1 MTRHHQISF
10 ALPQLKMKWLILFF
24 LVSSSDWIYCPHR
37 RSGSGCQALSSSTS
51 APTSTSTSTSYS
63 STPLV
68 SAYSTLTL
76 TSLGKS
82 QLAVLDGAE
91 WNSVQSILKDQQK
104 QDKSSSSSSST
115 ISSTKYGYMKI
126 VTGKD
131 EENRRIVA
139 MQCMDTDDNNNK
151 RNDIVYE
158 DSLAVIPQ
166 KVSDVDAIS
175 TYIASFS
182 SIHCALPIIEEENVG
197 GRKAVVL
204 GSSDLACFSAEGL
217 ACMGMDVFMV
227 NNKGNANVRKN
238 IGKCKYSMYCIQLNI
253 IFKSQKSN
261 RRPKLLL
268 CIILHYI
275 IVYICLVSSTSKWNF
290 QYKNKG
296 THNVFLISYF
306 RYFFKK

>member
-1 MTRHHQISF
+1 
-10 ALPQLKMKWLILFF
+10 MKWLIFF
-24 LVSSSDWIYCPHR
+24 FVASSSDWIYCPHR
-37 RSGSGCQALSSSTS
+37 RSGSGCQALSSLTSTSTSTS
-51 APTSTSTSTSYS
+51 ASTSTSYS

-76 TSLGKS
+76 TSVGKS

-104 QDKSSSSSSST
+104 QDKSSSSSPSSSPT
-115 ISSTKYGYMKI
+115 INFTKYGYMKI

-131 EENRRIVA
+131 EDNRRIVA

-182 SIHCALPIIEEENVG
+182 SIHCALPIIEEEENVG

-238 IGKCKYSMYCIQLNI
+238 IGKCK
-253 IFKSQKSN
+253 
-261 RRPKLLL
+261 
-268 CIILHYI
+268 
-275 IVYICLVSSTSKWNF
+275 
-290 QYKNKG
+290 
-296 THNVFLISYF
+296 
-306 RYFFKK
+306 

>member
-10 ALPQLKMKWLILFF
+10 ALPQLKMNWLILFF
-24 LVSSSDWIYCPHR
+24 LASSSDWIYRPHR
-37 RSGSGCQALSSSTS
+37 LSGSGCEALSSSTS
-51 APTSTSTSTSYS
+51 TSTSTSTSYS
-63 STPLV
+63 STSLV

-76 TSLGKS
+76 TSVGKS

-91 WNSVQSILKDQQK
+91 WNSVQSVLKDQQK
-104 QDKSSSSSSST
+104 QDKSSSASST
-115 ISSTKYGYMKI
+115 ISFTKYGYMKI

-131 EENRRIVA
+131 EGNRRIVA
-139 MQCMDTDDNNNK
+139 MQCMNTDENNNK
-151 RNDIVYE
+151 RNDIVYK

-238 IGKCKYSMYCIQLNI
+238 IGKCEYSMDCIQW
-253 IFKSQKSN
+253 
-261 RRPKLLL
+261 
-268 CIILHYI
+268 
-275 IVYICLVSSTSKWNF
+275 IVFN
-290 QYKNKG
+290 
-296 THNVFLISYF
+296 
-306 RYFFKK
+306 

>member
-1 MTRHHQISF
+1 
-10 ALPQLKMKWLILFF
+10 
-24 LVSSSDWIYCPHR
+24 V
-37 RSGSGCQALSSSTS
+37 
-51 APTSTSTSTSYS
+51 
-63 STPLV
+63 
-68 SAYSTLTL
+68 
-76 TSLGKS
+76 GKS

-115 ISSTKYGYMKI
+115 INFTKYGYMKI

-131 EENRRIVA
+131 EDNRRIVA

-182 SIHCALPIIEEENVG
+182 SIHCALPIIEEEENVG

-238 IGKCKYSMYCIQLNI
+238 IGKCKYSMYCIQLSI
-253 IFKSQKSN
+253 IFKNQKSN

-268 CIILHYI
+268 SI
-275 IVYICLVSSTSKWNF
+275 IVYVCILSSTSEWNF
-290 QYKNKG
+290 SRQKQEY
-296 THNVFLISYF
+296 S
-306 RYFFKK
+306 